1 MNREL
6 YDLINSTMTPEEL
19 QKHIAECQAILEIK
33 RNEKVGRLIGNLAS
47 EAQRLLNECP
57 GARLKAEYYDEER
70 EETIDI
76 EIDLEFLTYEDNYVV

>member
-1 MNREL
+1 MDNGFEL
-6 YDLINSTMTPEEL
+6 MTVEEL
-19 QKHIAECQAILEIK
+19 QKHITECQAILECK

-47 EAQRLLNECP
+47 EAHKLLQERP
-57 GARLKAEYYDEER
+57 WAKLKAEYYDEDR